1 MHTRAKL
8 PFGMDQSVCVH
19 TLTPTGKSGKVEKS
33 AVNDGAF
40 DAFLK
45 QVERMHAQGKASFEA
60 EYNVSQFVVGMQF
73 LPMVVRLI
81 LC

>member
-19 TLTPTGKSGKVEKS
+19 TLPPTGKSGKVEKS

-45 QVERMHAQGKASFEA
+45 QVEKMHAQGKASFEA
-60 EYNVSQFVVGMQF
+60 EYNVSQFVVEVQE
-73 LPMVVRLI
+73 
-81 LC
+81 

>member
-8 PFGMDQSVCVH
+8 PFGVDQSVYVH

-45 QVERMHAQGKASFEA
+45 QVESMHAQGKASFEA
-60 EYNVSQFVVGMQF
+60 EYNVSQFAVGVQS
-73 LPMVVRLI
+73 LPMVVD
-81 LC
+81 

>member
-1 MHTRAKL
+1 MHMRAKL

-60 EYNVSQFVVGMQF
+60 EYNVSQFVVGVQS
-73 LPMVVRLI
+73 LPMVARVI